1 MNLEQIGIQAKQ
13 VSYQLASLSTEQKNQ
28 ALQMVSS
35 SIWENRGAILE
46 ANRIDMENGRKKRLS
61 DGLLDRLQLTE
72 QRITDMAKAVWDIIR
87 LEDPVGEV
95 LDAYDLENGLHIE
108 KKRVPIGVIGIIYE
122 ARPNV
127 TLDAFSIC
135 FKTGNAVILK
145 GGSDAIHSNIAITK
159 AIQEGLKQA
168 GVCTNAIQFIESTSH
183 ENTQRF
189 MQMTDYVDVIIPRG
203 SKRLIQSVMQNAKV
217 PVIETGAGNC
227 HIYIDETADIQK
239 AVDIVF
245 NAKTQRIGVCNAA
258 ESLLVHKNIAAQVLP
273 LVQKKLNEKEVLLKC
288 DKISYDILKDQ
299 PGRIEHATKEDWS
312 MEYLDYVMS
321 VKVVKDVEQA
331 IQHINRY
338 STKHSES
345 IITES
350 KENALRFLNEV
361 DSACVYW
368 NASTRFTDGGVF
380 GFGAE
385 IGISTGKIH
394 ARGPMGLKEM
404 TSYKYQIKGDGQ
416 IRS

>member
-1 MNLEQIGIQAKQ
+1 MNLEQIGVQAKQ
-13 VSYQLASLSTEQKNQ
+13 VSYQLAALSTEQKNQ

-35 SIWENRGAILE
+35 SVLESREAILE
-46 ANRIDMENGRKKRLS
+46 ANHIDMENGQKKGLNA
-61 DGLLDRLQLTE
+61 GLLDRLQLTE
-72 QRITDMAKAVWDIIR
+72 QRIADMADAVLDIVK
-87 LEDPVGEV
+87 LDDPIKEV
-95 LDAYDLENGLHIE
+95 LDTYELEIGLHIE

-145 GGSDAIHSNIAITK
+145 GGSDAIHSNMAITK
-159 AIQEGLKQA
+159 AIQDGLQKA
-168 GVCTNAIQFIESTSH
+168 GILKEAIQLIESTSH
-183 ENTQRF
+183 EDTQRF
-189 MQMTDYVDVIIPRG
+189 MQMTEYVDVIIPRG
-203 SKRLIQSVMQNAKV
+203 SKRLIQTVMSNAKV

-227 HIYIDETADIQK
+227 HIFIDETADIQK

-258 ESLLVHKNIAAQVLP
+258 ESLLVHENIASEVLP
-273 LVQKKLNEKEVLLKC
+273 KLQEKLNEKDVLLKC
-288 DKISYDILKDQ
+288 DEISYSLLKDKT
-299 PGRIEHATKEDWS
+299 GRIEHATQEDWG
-312 MEYLDYVMS
+312 MEYLDYILS

-331 IQHINRY
+331 ICHINTY

-416 IRS
+416 VR

>member
-46 ANRIDMENGRKKRLS
+46 ANRIDMENGHKKRLS

-72 QRITDMAKAVWDIIR
+72 QRITDMAKAVWDIIK

-145 GGSDAIHSNIAITK
+145 GGSDAIHSNMAITK
-159 AIQEGLKQA
+159 AIQDGLQKA
-168 GVCTNAIQFIESTSH
+168 GILKEAIQLIESTSH
-183 ENTQRF
+183 EDTQRF

-227 HIYIDETADIQK
+227 HIYIDETADLQK
-239 AVDIVF
+239 AVSIVY
-245 NAKTQRIGVCNAA
+245 NAKTQRISVCNAA

-288 DKISYDILKDQ
+288 DEICYDILKNQ

>member
-1 MNLEQIGIQAKQ
+1 MNLQQIGEQAKK
-13 VSYQLASLSTEQKNQ
+13 VSYQLALLSKDQKNQ
-28 ALQMVSS
+28 ALRSVCQT
-35 SIWENRGAILE
+35 IIEQTQEILD
-46 ANRIDMENGRKKRLS
+46 ANEMDMDHGRQKGLS
-61 DGLLDRLQLTE
+61 EGLLDRLSLNE
-72 QRITDMAKAVWDIIR
+72 QRIQDMANAVLDIVR
-87 LEDPVGEV
+87 LEDPIGEV
-95 LDAYDLENGLHIE
+95 IDAFDLENGLHIE
-108 KKRVPIGVIGIIYE
+108 KKRVPIGVVGIIYE

-135 FKTGNAVILK
+135 FKTGNAVVLK
-145 GGSDAIHSNIAITK
+145 GGSDAIHSNMAITK
-159 AIQEGLKQA
+159 AIQKGLQKS
-168 GVCTNAIQFIESTSH
+168 GISKEAIQLIESTSH
-183 ENTQRF
+183 EDTKRF
-189 MQMTDYVDVIIPRG
+189 MQMTEYVDVIIPRG

-227 HIYIDETADIQK
+227 HIYIDDTADFKK

-258 ESLLVHKNIAAQVLP
+258 ESLLVHKDIAQEVLP
-273 LVQKKLNEKEVLLKC
+273 LIQDKLNEKNVLLKC
-288 DKISYDILKDQ
+288 DAISYDILKPY
-299 PGRIEHATKEDWS
+299 PGRIEQATNEDWAT
-312 MEYLDYVMS
+312 EYLDYILS
-321 VKVVKDVEQA
+321 VKVVDDMDQA
-331 IQHINRY
+331 IQHINTY

-350 KENALRFLNEV
+350 KENALKFLNEV

-368 NASTRFTDGGVF
+368 NASTRFTDGGIF

-404 TSYKYQIKGDGQ
+404 TSYKYQIQGHGQ
-416 IRS
+416 VR

>member
-258 ESLLVHKNIAAQVLP
+258 ESLLVHKNIAAQVLT
-273 LVQKKLNEKEVLLKC
+273 LVQKK
-288 DKISYDILKDQ
+288 
-299 PGRIEHATKEDWS
+299 IE
-312 MEYLDYVMS
+312 
-321 VKVVKDVEQA
+321 
-331 IQHINRY
+331 
-338 STKHSES
+338 
-345 IITES
+345 
-350 KENALRFLNEV
+350 
-361 DSACVYW
+361 
-368 NASTRFTDGGVF
+368 
-380 GFGAE
+380 
-385 IGISTGKIH
+385 
-394 ARGPMGLKEM
+394 
-404 TSYKYQIKGDGQ
+404 
-416 IRS
+416 

>member
-72 QRITDMAKAVWDIIR
+72 QRITDMAKAVWDIIK

-168 GVCTNAIQFIESTSH
+168 GVCINAIQFIESTSH
-183 ENTQRF
+183 EDTQRF

-288 DKISYDILKDQ
+288 DEISYDILKNQ

-350 KENALRFLNEV
+350 KENALRFFNEV

-368 NASTRFTDGGVF
+368 NVSTRFTDGGVF

>member
-1 MNLEQIGIQAKQ
+1 MNLEQIGVQAKQ
-13 VSYQLASLSTEQKNQ
+13 ASYQLAALSTEQKNQ

-35 SIWENRGAILE
+35 SVLKSREAILE
-46 ANRIDMENGRKKRLS
+46 ANHIDMENGQKKGLNA
-61 DGLLDRLQLTE
+61 GLLDRLQLTE
-72 QRITDMAKAVWDIIR
+72 QRIADMADAVLDIVK
-87 LEDPVGEV
+87 LDDPIKEV
-95 LDAYDLENGLHIE
+95 LDTYELENGLHIE

-145 GGSDAIHSNIAITK
+145 GGSDAIHSNMAITK
-159 AIQEGLKQA
+159 AIQDGLQKA
-168 GVCTNAIQFIESTSH
+168 GILKEAIQLIESTSH
-183 ENTQRF
+183 EDTQRF
-189 MQMTDYVDVIIPRG
+189 MQMTEYVDVIIPRG
-203 SKRLIQSVMQNAKV
+203 SKRLIQTVMSNAKV

-227 HIYIDETADIQK
+227 HIFIDETADIQK

-258 ESLLVHKNIAAQVLP
+258 ESLLVHENIASEVLP
-273 LVQKKLNEKEVLLKC
+273 KLQEKLNEKDVLLKC
-288 DKISYDILKDQ
+288 DEISYSLLKDKT
-299 PGRIEHATKEDWS
+299 GRIEHATQEDWG
-312 MEYLDYVMS
+312 MEYLDYILS

-331 IQHINRY
+331 ICHINTY

-350 KENALRFLNEV
+350 KENALRFLNEA

-416 IRS
+416 VR

>member
-46 ANRIDMENGRKKRLS
+46 ANRTDMENGRKKRLS

-72 QRITDMAKAVWDIIR
+72 QRITDMADAVLDIMK
-87 LEDPVGEV
+87 LDDPIGEV
-95 LDAYDLENGLHIE
+95 LDTYDLENGLHIE

-168 GVCTNAIQFIESTSH
+168 GVCINAIQLIESTSH
-183 ENTQRF
+183 EDTQRF

-258 ESLLVHKNIAAQVLP
+258 ESLLVHENIASEVLP
-273 LVQKKLNEKEVLLKC
+273 KLQEKLNEKDVLLKC
-288 DKISYDILKDQ
+288 DEISYGILKDQ
-299 PGRIEHATKEDWS
+299 LGRIEHATTEDWS

-331 IQHINRY
+331 ICHINTY

-350 KENALRFLNEV
+350 KENAVRFLNEV

>member
-168 GVCTNAIQFIESTSH
+168 GVCINAIQFIESTSH
-183 ENTQRF
+183 EDTQRF

-288 DKISYDILKDQ
+288 DEISYDILKNQ

>member
-72 QRITDMAKAVWDIIR
+72 QRITDMAKAVRDIIR

-183 ENTQRF
+183 EDTQRF

-288 DKISYDILKDQ
+288 DEISYDILKNQ

>member
-72 QRITDMAKAVWDIIR
+72 QRITDMAKAVWDIIK

-168 GVCTNAIQFIESTSH
+168 GVCINAIQFIKSTSH
-183 ENTQRF
+183 EDTQRF

-288 DKISYDILKDQ
+288 DEISYDILKNQ

-361 DSACVYW
+361 DSACVYL
-368 NASTRFTDGGVF
+368 NVSTRFTDGGVF

>member
-72 QRITDMAKAVWDIIR
+72 QRITDMAKAVWDIIK

-95 LDAYDLENGLHIE
+95 LDAYDLENGLQIE

-168 GVCTNAIQFIESTSH
+168 GVCINAIQFIESTSH
-183 ENTQRF
+183 EDTQHF

-227 HIYIDETADIQK
+227 HIYIDETADLQK
-239 AVDIVF
+239 AVSIVY

-258 ESLLVHKNIAAQVLP
+258 ESLLVHENIAAQVLP

-288 DKISYDILKDQ
+288 DEISYDILKNQ

>member
-46 ANRIDMENGRKKRLS
+46 ANRTDMENGRKKRLS

-72 QRITDMAKAVWDIIR
+72 QRITDMAKAVWDIIK

-159 AIQEGLKQA
+159 AIQEGLKKA
-168 GVCTNAIQFIESTSH
+168 GILKEAIQLIESTSH
-183 ENTQRF
+183 EDTQRF
-189 MQMTDYVDVIIPRG
+189 MQMTEYVDVIIPRG
-203 SKRLIQSVMQNAKV
+203 SKRLIQTVMSNAKV

-227 HIYIDETADIQK
+227 HIFIDETADIQK

-258 ESLLVHKNIAAQVLP
+258 ESLLVHENIASEVLP
-273 LVQKKLNEKEVLLKC
+273 KLQEKLNEKDVLLKC
-288 DKISYDILKDQ
+288 DEISYDILKDQ
-299 PGRIEHATKEDWS
+299 PGRIEHATTEDWS

-331 IQHINRY
+331 ICHINTY

-350 KENALRFLNEV
+350 KENAVRFLNEV

>member
-61 DGLLDRLQLTE
+61 NGLLDRLQLTE
-72 QRITDMAKAVWDIIR
+72 QRITDMAKAVWDIIK

-168 GVCTNAIQFIESTSH
+168 GVCINAIQFIESTSH
-183 ENTQRF
+183 EDTQRF

-288 DKISYDILKDQ
+288 DEISYDILKNQ

>member
-72 QRITDMAKAVWDIIR
+72 QRITDMAKAVWDIIK

-168 GVCTNAIQFIESTSH
+168 GVCINAIQFIESTSH
-183 ENTQRF
+183 EDTQRF
-189 MQMTDYVDVIIPRG
+189 MQMTYYVDVIIPRG

-288 DKISYDILKDQ
+288 DEISYDILKNQ

>member
-72 QRITDMAKAVWDIIR
+72 QRITDMAKAVWDIIK

-168 GVCTNAIQFIESTSH
+168 GVCINAIQFIESTSH
-183 ENTQRF
+183 EDTQRF

-273 LVQKKLNEKEVLLKC
+273 LVQKKLNEREVLLKC
-288 DKISYDILKDQ
+288 DEISYDILKNQ

>member
-61 DGLLDRLQLTE
+61 NGLLDRLQLTE
-72 QRITDMAKAVWDIIR
+72 QRITDMAKAVWDIIK

-168 GVCTNAIQFIESTSH
+168 GVCINAIQFIESTSH
-183 ENTQRF
+183 EDTQRF

-288 DKISYDILKDQ
+288 DEISYDILKNQ

-380 GFGAE
+380 AFGAE

>member
-159 AIQEGLKQA
+159 GIQEGLKQA

-183 ENTQRF
+183 EDTQRF

-288 DKISYDILKDQ
+288 DEISYDILKDQ

>member
-145 GGSDAIHSNIAITK
+145 GGSDAIHSNIAMK
-159 AIQEGLKQA
+159 
-168 GVCTNAIQFIESTSH
+168 
-183 ENTQRF
+183 
-189 MQMTDYVDVIIPRG
+189 IP
-203 SKRLIQSVMQNAKV
+203 S
-217 PVIETGAGNC
+217 
-227 HIYIDETADIQK
+227 
-239 AVDIVF
+239 
-245 NAKTQRIGVCNAA
+245 
-258 ESLLVHKNIAAQVLP
+258 
-273 LVQKKLNEKEVLLKC
+273 
-288 DKISYDILKDQ
+288 
-299 PGRIEHATKEDWS
+299 
-312 MEYLDYVMS
+312 
-321 VKVVKDVEQA
+321 
-331 IQHINRY
+331 
-338 STKHSES
+338 
-345 IITES
+345 
-350 KENALRFLNEV
+350 ALCR
-361 DSACVYW
+361 
-368 NASTRFTDGGVF
+368 
-380 GFGAE
+380 
-385 IGISTGKIH
+385 
-394 ARGPMGLKEM
+394 
-404 TSYKYQIKGDGQ
+404 
-416 IRS
+416 

>member
-1 MNLEQIGIQAKQ
+1 MNLEQIGIRAKQ

-35 SIWENRGAILE
+35 SIWENRDAILE

-72 QRITDMAKAVWDIIR
+72 QRITDMAKAVWDIIK

-168 GVCTNAIQFIESTSH
+168 GVCINAIQFIESTSH
-183 ENTQRF
+183 EDTQRF

-288 DKISYDILKDQ
+288 DEISYDILKNQ

-368 NASTRFTDGGVF
+368 NVSTRFTDGGVF

>member
-35 SIWENRGAILE
+35 SIWENRDAILE

-168 GVCTNAIQFIESTSH
+168 GVCINAIQFIESTSH
-183 ENTQRF
+183 EDTQRF

-227 HIYIDETADIQK
+227 HIYIDETADLQK
-239 AVDIVF
+239 AISIVY

-258 ESLLVHKNIAAQVLP
+258 ESLLVHNNIAAQVLP

-288 DKISYDILKDQ
+288 DEISYDILKNQ
-299 PGRIEHATKEDWS
+299 PGRIEQATKEDWS

>member
-1 MNLEQIGIQAKQ
+1 MNLEQIGVQAKQ
-13 VSYQLASLSTEQKNQ
+13 VSYQLAALSTEQKNQ

-35 SIWENRGAILE
+35 SVLESREAILE
-46 ANRIDMENGRKKRLS
+46 ANHIDMENGQKKGLNA
-61 DGLLDRLQLTE
+61 GLLDRLQLTE
-72 QRITDMAKAVWDIIR
+72 QRIADMADAVLDIVK
-87 LEDPVGEV
+87 LDDPIKEV
-95 LDAYDLENGLHIE
+95 LDTYELEIGLHIE

-145 GGSDAIHSNIAITK
+145 AGRDAIHSNMAITK
-159 AIQEGLKQA
+159 AIQDGLQKA
-168 GVCTNAIQFIESTSH
+168 GILKEAIQLIESTSH
-183 ENTQRF
+183 EDTQRF
-189 MQMTDYVDVIIPRG
+189 MQMTEYVDVIIPRG
-203 SKRLIQSVMQNAKV
+203 SKRLIQTVMSNAKV

-227 HIYIDETADIQK
+227 HIFIDETADIQK

-258 ESLLVHKNIAAQVLP
+258 ESLLVHENIASEVLP
-273 LVQKKLNEKEVLLKC
+273 KLQEKLNEKDVLLKC
-288 DKISYDILKDQ
+288 DEISYSLLKDKT
-299 PGRIEHATKEDWS
+299 GRIEHATQEDWG
-312 MEYLDYVMS
+312 MEYLDYILS

-331 IQHINRY
+331 ICHINTY

-416 IRS
+416 VR

>member
-183 ENTQRF
+183 EDTQRF

-227 HIYIDETADIQK
+227 HIYIDETADLQK
-239 AVDIVF
+239 AVSIVY

-288 DKISYDILKDQ
+288 DEISYDILKNQ

>member
-72 QRITDMAKAVWDIIR
+72 QRITDMAKAVWDIIK

-168 GVCTNAIQFIESTSH
+168 GVCINAIQFIESTSH
-183 ENTQRF
+183 EDTQRF

-288 DKISYDILKDQ
+288 DEISYDILKNQ

>member
-1 MNLEQIGIQAKQ
+1 M
-13 VSYQLASLSTEQKNQ
+13 
-28 ALQMVSS
+28 
-35 SIWENRGAILE
+35 
-46 ANRIDMENGRKKRLS
+46 
-61 DGLLDRLQLTE
+61 
-72 QRITDMAKAVWDIIR
+72 
-87 LEDPVGEV
+87 
-95 LDAYDLENGLHIE
+95 
-108 KKRVPIGVIGIIYE
+108 
-122 ARPNV
+122 
-127 TLDAFSIC
+127 
-135 FKTGNAVILK
+135 
-145 GGSDAIHSNIAITK
+145 AITK
-159 AIQEGLKQA
+159 AIQEGLKKA
-168 GVCTNAIQFIESTSH
+168 GILKEAIQLIESTSH
-183 ENTQRF
+183 EDTQRF
-189 MQMTDYVDVIIPRG
+189 MQMTEYVDVIIPRG
-203 SKRLIQSVMQNAKV
+203 SKRLIQTVMSNAKV

-227 HIYIDETADIQK
+227 HIFIDETADIQK

-258 ESLLVHKNIAAQVLP
+258 ESLLVHENIASEVLP
-273 LVQKKLNEKEVLLKC
+273 KLQEKLNEKDVLLKC
-288 DKISYDILKDQ
+288 DEISYGILKDQ
-299 PGRIEHATKEDWS
+299 LGRIEHATTEDWS

-331 IQHINRY
+331 ICHINTY

-350 KENALRFLNEV
+350 KEKCRAFFKRSGLCL
-361 DSACVYW
+361 CVLECLYPFYRW
-368 NASTRFTDGGVF
+368 RVF

>member
-72 QRITDMAKAVWDIIR
+72 QRITDMAKAVWDIIK

-168 GVCTNAIQFIESTSH
+168 GVCINAIQFIKSTSH
-183 ENTQRF
+183 EDTQRF

-288 DKISYDILKDQ
+288 DEISYDILKNQ

-368 NASTRFTDGGVF
+368 NVSTRFTDGGVF

>member
-46 ANRIDMENGRKKRLS
+46 ANRIDMENGHKKRLS

-168 GVCTNAIQFIESTSH
+168 GVCINAIQFIESTSH
-183 ENTQRF
+183 EDTQRF

-288 DKISYDILKDQ
+288 DEISYDILKNQ

>member
-72 QRITDMAKAVWDIIR
+72 QRITDMAKAVWDIIK

-168 GVCTNAIQFIESTSH
+168 GVCINAIQFIESTSH
-183 ENTQRF
+183 EDTQRF

-288 DKISYDILKDQ
+288 DEISYDILKNQ

-368 NASTRFTDGGVF
+368 NVSTRFTDGGVF